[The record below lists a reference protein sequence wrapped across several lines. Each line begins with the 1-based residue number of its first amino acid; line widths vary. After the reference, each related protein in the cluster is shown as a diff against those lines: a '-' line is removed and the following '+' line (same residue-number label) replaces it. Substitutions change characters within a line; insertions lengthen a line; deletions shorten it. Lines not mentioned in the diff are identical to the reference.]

1 MDDKEKE
8 SKAINGNSLLL
19 SLEGFIK
26 YIEGLNKGI
35 QAAAS
40 VNPQIVTECI
50 GEVLEYMVVMK
61 NDLKSVL
68 LVCEDILEQDE
79 TLKDKLTKAEQTIED
94 LEAEN
99 TELDITI
106 AKLQAGIAKE

>member
-1 MDDKEKE
+1 MNKETE

-35 QAAAS
+35 QSAAS
-40 VNPQIVTECI
+40 VNPQVVTECI
-50 GEVLEYMVVMK
+50 GEVLEYMVIMK
-61 NDLKSVL
+61 KDLRAVL
-68 LVCEDILEQDE
+68 LTCEDILNHNEDLE
-79 TLKDKLTKAEQTIED
+79 KKLEMYEQTISD

-99 TELDITI
+99 AELDVAL
-106 AKLQAGIAKE
+106 AKLRAETAKE